1 MLRRDHNIILSDIP
15 PGEYQSYLSM
25 VIKASYVNADC
36 SHTPAPHS
44 APRRFWE
51 RQEQLVPATFL
62 SLGTPRIQAATWAA
76 GKKEMPMPYHVHR
89 VGSMFPQYV
98 GSTGRGQA
106 ILLFMGWRSGQVA
119 MEDLSP
125 PLPLDMEKLIA
136 TDLKCHI
143 RCEK

>member
-1 MLRRDHNIILSDIP
+1 
-15 PGEYQSYLSM
+15 M
-25 VIKASYVNADC
+25 VIKASYVNMDC

-62 SLGTPRIQAATWAA
+62 SLGTPQIQAAAWAA
-76 GKKEMPMPYHVHR
+76 GEKEMPMPYHVHR
-89 VGSMFPQYV
+89 VRLMFPQYV
-98 GSTGRGQA
+98 LSIACGQA
-106 ILLFMGWRSGQVA
+106 IALFMGCRSGRVT

-136 TDLKCHI
+136 TDLKCNI